1 MPELTGYWSLLYQLP
16 IGIIGLSF
24 MVFVHELGHFL
35 AAKKMGV
42 RVHTFSIGFGKK
54 LIRVKRGDTEYCL
67 SLIPFG
73 GYVAMAG
80 ENPDEGGYG
89 NTDEFQSKSVPAR
102 IFIAVAGP
110 AANILFALALLF
122 GLYLSGVQE
131 PKPGLTVG
139 HVEEKSAGARAGVLP
154 GDEILAFAGKPM
166 RDWEQFVQEAA
177 LSGDKPQ
184 PLQIRRSA
192 VGTEVAR
199 DTTVSLS
206 PEMNPK
212 FGVALTGILG
222 EWEVS
227 IHKVMPGRAADQ
239 AGLKAGDV
247 IERVDGTPIPSAT
260 ALVEMINGSK
270 GRALALSVR
279 RNDNPVELSVTP
291 AYDADLKRWMIG
303 IQPAGIVP
311 TMLVRRGVVASA
323 QQAAATTWKH
333 ATLVFRTFG
342 SLFTGDVHM
351 KALSGPIGIVQ
362 MISGSLQQS
371 TQKFIEFTALLNTN
385 LGVLNLLPLAITDGG
400 LILLLLIEAVRRKPV
415 SPRIQGAI
423 NRVGVAFFVTVFLFI
438 TFQDILRIPMFLD

>member
-35 AAKKMGV
+35 AAKWMGV

-67 SLIPFG
+67 SMIPFG

-89 NTDEFQSKSVPAR
+89 ATDEFQKKSIPAR
-102 IFIAVAGP
+102 MFIAVAGP

-122 GLYLSGVQE
+122 GLYLAGVQE
-131 PKPGLTVG
+131 PKPGLIVG
-139 HVEEKSAGARAGVLP
+139 HVEETSAGAKAGVVP
-154 GDEILAFAGKPM
+154 GDEIIAFAGKPM
-166 RDWEQFVQEAA
+166 VNWEQFVQEGA
-177 LSGDKPQ
+177 LAGSKPY
-184 PLQIRRSA
+184 PLAIRRA
-192 VGTEVAR
+192 GR
-199 DTTVSLS
+199 DTVLTLT

-222 EWEVS
+222 EWDVS
-227 IHKVMPGRAADQ
+227 VHKVMPGRAADQ
-239 AGLKAGDV
+239 AGLQPGDV

-260 ALVEMINGSK
+260 ALIDMINGSE
-270 GRALALSVR
+270 GRTLSLDIVRSDESLTLA
-279 RNDNPVELSVTP
+279 VTP
-291 AYDADLKRWMIG
+291 AYDEDAKRWLIG
-303 IQPAGIVP
+303 IQPASVVP
-311 TMLVRRGVVASA
+311 TVLVRRGVLESA
-323 QQAAATTWKH
+323 EAAAVTTWGH
-333 ATLVFRTFG
+333 ATMVFRTF
-342 SLFTGDVHM
+342 SRLITGDVHV

-371 TQKFIEFTALLNTN
+371 FQKFLEFTALLNTN
-385 LGVLNLLPLAITDGG
+385 LGILNLLPLAITDGG

-423 NRVGVAFFVTVFLFI
+423 NRVGVSFFIVLFLFI
-438 TFQDILRIPMFLD
+438 TFQDILRVPMFLD

>member
-89 NTDEFQSKSVPAR
+89 ATDEFQQKSVPAR

-122 GLYLSGVQE
+122 ALYITGVQE
-131 PKPGLTVG
+131 PKPGLIVG
-139 HVEEKSAGARAGVLP
+139 HVEETSAGAKAGVVP
-154 GDEILAFAGKPM
+154 GDEIIAFAGKPM
-166 RDWEQFVQEAA
+166 TNWEQFVQEGA
-177 LSGDKPQ
+177 LGGSKPY
-184 PLQIRRSA
+184 PLVIKRGG
-192 VGTEVAR
+192 V
-199 DTTVSLS
+199 DTTLTLV
-206 PEMNPK
+206 PEMNDK

-222 EWEVS
+222 EWDVS
-227 IHKVMPGRAADQ
+227 VHKVMPGRAADQ
-239 AGLKAGDV
+239 AGLMPGDV
-247 IERVDGTPIPSAT
+247 IKAVDGTPIPSAT
-260 ALVEMINGSK
+260 ALIDMINGSE
-270 GRALALSVR
+270 GRALSLEILRAGAPLTLSI
-279 RNDNPVELSVTP
+279 TP
-291 AYDADLKRWMIG
+291 AYDEDAKRWLIG
-303 IQPAGIVP
+303 IQPASVVP
-311 TMLVRRGVVASA
+311 TVLVRRGVLESLE
-323 QQAAATTWKH
+323 AAAVTTWGH
-333 ATLVFRTFG
+333 ATMVFRTF
-342 SLFTGDVHM
+342 SRLITGDVHV

-371 TQKFIEFTALLNTN
+371 FQKFIEFTALLNTN

-400 LILLLLIEAVRRKPV
+400 LILLLLIEAIRRKPV
-415 SPRIQGAI
+415 SAAVQGAI
-423 NRVGVAFFVTVFLFI
+423 NRVGISFFIVLFLFI
-438 TFQDILRIPMFLD
+438 TFQDILRVPMFLD